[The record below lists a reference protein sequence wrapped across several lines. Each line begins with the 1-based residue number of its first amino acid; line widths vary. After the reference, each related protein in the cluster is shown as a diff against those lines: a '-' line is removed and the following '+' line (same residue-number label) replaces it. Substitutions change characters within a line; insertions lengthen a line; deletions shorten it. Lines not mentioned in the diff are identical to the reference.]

1 MDNKDEEQNVKQK
14 PVIPLLDIGDA
25 DNRKKLLD
33 LMNQGSI
40 KFKDNKGEY
49 YTSVQYGNLY
59 DGNVPVIHK
68 IYKKDITGISVNQF
82 FEFLESTDPV
92 NRKLIRTNIWCRH
105 NNYCVESIISP
116 QIFSD
121 IISSGILP
129 KEKVIFNFI
138 DASNGK
144 CFNSYTNSITVD
156 EIIKQAKME
165 EELKEKQ
172 KINYKSDGS
181 IDKDGLYKPKLKES
195 EINRTVSTKKSKEKY
210 MNKEEVTEH
219 IMSTDNE
226 TSVTDDD
233 KHNDVSQQTNIQQ
246 PSLGGFGW

>member
-1 MDNKDEEQNVKQK
+1 MNDNKDEEQKVKQK
-14 PVIPLLDIGDA
+14 PVIPLLDIGEA
-25 DNRKKLLD
+25 DNRKKLLE
-33 LMNQGSI
+33 LMEQGSI

-49 YTSVQYGNLY
+49 YTSIQYGNLY
-59 DGNVPVIHK
+59 DGDIPVVHK

-82 FEFLESTDPV
+82 FEFLESTDPD

-144 CFNSYTNSITVD
+144 CFNSYTNAISVN
-156 EIIKQAKME
+156 EIIEQAKTK

-172 KINYKSDGS
+172 KMNYKSDGT
-181 IDKDGLYKPKLKES
+181 IGEDGLYKPKLKES
-195 EINRTVSTKKSKEKY
+195 EINKSVRVKKPKEKY
-210 MNKEEVTEH
+210 MDKEEVTKH
-219 IMSTDNE
+219 ILSDNKKDN
-226 TSVTDDD
+226 TVTGND
-233 KHNDVSQQTNIQQ
+233 KTAPQDNKQF
-246 PSLGGFGW
+246 GAFGW

>member
-1 MDNKDEEQNVKQK
+1 MDNKDEEQKVKQK

-49 YTSVQYGNLY
+49 YTSIQYGNLY

-82 FEFLESTDPV
+82 FEFLDTDPD

-144 CFNSYTNSITVD
+144 CFNSYTNTISVN
-156 EIIKQAKME
+156 EIIEQAKTK

-181 IDKDGLYKPKLKES
+181 IGEDGLYKPKLKES
-195 EINRTVSTKKSKEKY
+195 EINRTVRIKKTKEKC
-210 MNKEEVTEH
+210 MDKEEVTKH
-219 IMSTDNE
+219 ILGDNE
-226 TSVTDDD
+226 KDNTVTAND
-233 KHNDVSQQTNIQQ
+233 KTLPQTNKQF
-246 PSLGGFGW
+246 GAFGW